1 MRVQPTWLL
10 IPSPIGGIFIGLLVK
25 KRMENQLYISVSDV
39 ETTKII
45 LLPEKAGILL
55 PIKDEIATRGIEASE
70 LFSYFTAN
78 IIKEEKVFTR

>member
-1 MRVQPTWLL
+1 MRVQPTSLL
-10 IPSPIGGIFIGLLVK
+10 IPSPIGGIFIVLLVK
-25 KRMENQLYISVSDV
+25 KRMENQLYIPVSDV
-39 ETTKII
+39 ETTKIK
-45 LLPEKAGILL
+45 LLPEKAGIDL